1 MMGKISLNQ
10 ANNCDRQTSPK
21 QHSTT
26 NRALSQNSL
35 SLRLVSGNK
44 DKQKNP
50 DFWVNG
56 LATVNEVLES
66 GLPELQ
72 CYNNWEKLIDDVLD
86 K

>member
-1 MMGKISLNQ
+1 MMGKISLNP
-10 ANNCDRQTSPK
+10 ATNCDHQISPK

-26 NRALSQNSL
+26 NRPLSQNGL
-35 SLRLVSGNK
+35 SLQIVSGNQ
-44 DKQKNP
+44 DKQKNQ

-56 LATVNEVLES
+56 LDTVNEVLKG
-66 GLPELQ
+66 GLPQLQ